1 MDELAARASA
11 WGATRLVLE
20 TSSAWTDVIAF
31 YVRRGF
37 RITHESIGEFGRD
50 TWFERLIG

>member
-11 WGATRLVLE
+11 WGGTRLILE

-31 YVRRGF
+31 FTRCGF
-37 RITHESIGEFGRD
+37 RIAHESIGGFGRD